1 MLNRR
6 FVLGLIA
13 SASTLG
19 ASGIAL
25 AKKTHHQNGHALLGA
40 KIKQN
45 GKHKLHTA
53 GKADVIAEVNNGKVV
68 GVSAAGLQVKKV
80 KSRRKLADATPGVIL
95 AGMQLA
101 QIEVYYYGYWVYD
114 GVDDWYYWF
123 PAEFVIVDTTWIEYT
138 Y

>member
-1 MLNRR
+1 M
-6 FVLGLIA
+6 
-13 SASTLG
+13 
-19 ASGIAL
+19 
-25 AKKTHHQNGHALLGA
+25 
-40 KIKQN
+40 
-45 GKHKLHTA
+45 
-53 GKADVIAEVNNGKVV
+53 V

-123 PAEFVIVDTTWIEYT
+123 PAEVVIVDTTWIEYT